1 MIRKRCHIFFM
12 FYVVIK
18 PPKKITIIKENH
30 KSMKL
35 KTKETRY
42 KTNQSEQITNYDGKK
57 DHCVV

>member
-1 MIRKRCHIFFM
+1 M